1 MKYFNLL
8 FVSFSLFLFACQK
21 VNNQEPI
28 TDVQLADLGNYK
40 MKVLPDNIVSS
51 SDVKLVIY
59 DDCGYNILSGVT
71 ITGNTIDIEKHF
83 NSMMKIACVLRNDT
97 INIGKL
103 PIGSYTVNY
112 KLVDLA
118 PYVKDHTSLAISF
131 KLVVSK

>member
-8 FVSFSLFLFACQK
+8 FVLFSLFLFACQK

-40 MKVLPDNIVSS
+40 MKILPDNLLSN

-59 DDCGYNILSGVT
+59 DDCKYNTLAGVK
-71 ITGNTIDIEKHF
+71 ITGYTIDIEKQF
-83 NSMMKIACVLRNDT
+83 NSMMKMPCFLTNDT
-97 INIGKL
+97 ILIGKL

-118 PYVKDHTSLAISF
+118 SYAKEKNDPGYLI
-131 KLVVSK
+131 